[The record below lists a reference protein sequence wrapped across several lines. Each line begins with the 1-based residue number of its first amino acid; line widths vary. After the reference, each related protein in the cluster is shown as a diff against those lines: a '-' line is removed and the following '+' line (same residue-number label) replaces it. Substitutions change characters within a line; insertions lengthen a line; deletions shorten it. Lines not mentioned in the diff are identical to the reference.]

1 MTVTN
6 LNQCLYMKD
15 GTVPEHELE
24 IYRKEWPKGIKTR
37 LYTYNEYN
45 GIPKKETSTYRIPII
60 NKKDFLRLA
69 ELGLYTIFEES
80 FSYHHEDDW
89 AELVKIR
96 LEADR
101 VAAFADMGISVGRYV
116 ITKSRLEKESPN
128 EEWNALADILTAWID
143 ELYKR
148 LCDVSYKHSA
158 LRRFVDEPQGKIYAK
173 GFD

>member
-37 LYTYNEYN
+37 LYTLEEYYGWIN
-45 GIPKKETSTYRIPII
+45 FKGKIPII

-69 ELGLYTIFEES
+69 ELGLYAIFERA
-80 FSYHHEDDW
+80 FRFHHKDDW
-89 AELVKIR
+89 EELVKIR
-96 LEADR
+96 LETERIAD
-101 VAAFADMGISVGRYV
+101 FADMGISVGRYV

-128 EEWNALADILTAWID
+128 KEWNDLADILTVWID

-158 LRRFVDEPQGKIYAK
+158 LRRFVDEPRGKIYAK